1 MKSVKLTE
9 NVQRSCP
16 NISPAFTIPFIKFLT
31 TVPIMEKISTYSYG
45 AHSHFLV
52 VHDLDWER
60 SEWQSE
66 REREKKVI
74 NLVELHI
81 FVCSSTSV
89 AGNISDQRQHRRW
102 LAKANFCSHYFSKNP
117 PNDMWNGAAP
127 LCYTCALMGTIDCI
141 HCAVVSFYGHSVAI
155 TACDWIAA
163 YVRQPHEMI
172 KSTQKWYRSRQLAF
186 ALSAYAQTQWSNPL
200 EWQNNNKKTNLRRF
214 AGSTGKQTEMILYLL
229 QWVSEA

>member
-1 MKSVKLTE
+1 MSKYITGFHDPVHQIFDNSSDHGE
-9 NVQRSCP
+9 NKHVLVRR
-16 NISPAFTIPFIKFLT
+16 AFTFSCCSRFGLRKKRVT
-31 TVPIMEKISTYSYG
+31 
-45 AHSHFLV
+45 
-52 VHDLDWER
+52 
-60 SEWQSE
+60 E
-66 REREKKVI
+66 RERARKKVI